1 MASEIV
7 LPDGF
12 KIAQLMEIRSKM
24 EKVYDDWIENFKE
37 KNLEKAK
44 DFTVYFGR
52 DISMNFITTKFR
64 LSAPKQTAGSEE
76 EKSLTFMEVRRILN
90 WMLHG
95 NDPFKKWAAVKDT
108 DLKESLMDSILKKAK
123 TMLIENGYPETTVA
137 TFAVENSEEKGNY
150 TVRIYK
156 PKAPNAGAGGD
167 NEFKEVKPKKTFKS
181 ENKVSKTYKDVS
193 KGTKAVKADKTI
205 NATQKV
211 VKVKTEVPSEIFD
224 EIVKTI
230 EAYANFKN
238 VNIASQGQKANL
250 AMKLCGMMGA
260 LFETL

>member
-12 KIAQLMEIRSKM
+12 KISQLMEIRSKL
-24 EKVYDDWIENFKE
+24 EKIYDDWIENFKE

-95 NDPFKKWAAVKDT
+95 NDPFKKWTAVKDT
-108 DLKESLMDSILKKAK
+108 DLKESLMDSILKKTK

-167 NEFKEVKPKKTFKS
+167 NEFKEVKPKKTFKT
-181 ENKVSKTYKDVS
+181 KDISKH
-193 KGTKAVKADKTI
+193 TKSIKSDKPI
-205 NATQKV
+205 DATQKV
-211 VKVKTEVPSEIFD
+211 AKVKTEVPSEVFD
-224 EIVKTI
+224 EIVKAV
-230 EAYANFKN
+230 EAYASFKEVN
-238 VNIASQGQKANL
+238 VSSQGQKMNL
-250 AMKLCGMMGA
+250 TMKLCGMMDS
-260 LFETL
+260 LFKTL

>member
-12 KIAQLMEIRSKM
+12 KIAQLMEIRSKL
-24 EKVYDDWIENFKE
+24 EKIYDDWIENFKG

-52 DISMNFITTKFR
+52 DVSMNFITTKFR
-64 LSAPKQTAGSEE
+64 LSTPKQTAGSEE

-108 DLKESLMDSILKKAK
+108 DLKESLMDSILKKTK
-123 TMLIENGYPETTVA
+123 IMLIENGYPETIVA

-150 TVRIYK
+150 TIRIYK

-167 NEFKEVKPKKTFKS
+167 NEFKEVKGKEKNY
-181 ENKVSKTYKDVS
+181 NKQVQLLTHLLGDLIKLR
-193 KGTKAVKADKTI
+193 
-205 NATQKV
+205 
-211 VKVKTEVPSEIFD
+211 
-224 EIVKTI
+224 
-230 EAYANFKN
+230 
-238 VNIASQGQKANL
+238 NIRKELLLMDIS
-250 AMKLCGMMGA
+250 
-260 LFETL
+260 